1 MKRRAPPRIT
11 RRNGSYRQSFGIENF
26 NRKARIAP
34 IMSFADDNDF
44 AEELP
49 RNGRLKVAVSRTF
62 SPNVPFE
69 LEEGKFSYED
79 APNPVNQTGPL
90 LRDNV
95 PVVTSNDFESFM
107 AAFNK
112 RCNFMQAG
120 SEDDVADDVFSE
132 AIDTIRSLRPSGIR
146 LFGDSEWE
154 EEEQDVARW
163 LDKFDD
169 RKRERMVKATE
180 HLPFADASYLGTK
193 DLSVKLE
200 VLLKRYDP
208 DWAPRVI
215 YAGNDAFNRVTGP
228 AMMVAMERLLALTSS
243 VHLGPV
249 KVKLAYKTNDVDL
262 VTFLDDDQH
271 PHAYEGDFSRND
283 REQRS
288 RVASIID
295 AWFDVLRM
303 PTWLRTL
310 VLEMEQFTVQN
321 KRFGARGFLKY
332 QLPTGTTLTTF
343 RNSCYNATMVSVAC
357 ARQNMVSIKAC
368 ILGDDILFVSSL
380 PFCISK
386 WKQTVDRFK
395 MVLKGKMVKL
405 NGDATLLSRR
415 LIIFGDEVK
424 CMLPLIGKALARFN
438 ARASMNSAVSDSQY
452 MAGKAL
458 SYAYEF
464 RHVPF
469 MRDFFMRR
477 YHMEDSSFITLD
489 DLTWFT
495 RSSGM
500 NVPQIIDA
508 VRNETVLVND
518 EVFREWLM
526 DTYDIGLTDLAEI
539 CESVIPCNVME
550 FVHHP
555 EVDCLAI
562 DW

>member
-1 MKRRAPPRIT
+1 MRVARA
-11 RRNGSYRQSFGIENF
+11 NGLYRQRFGTENF
-26 NRKARIAP
+26 NRKARTVP
-34 IMSFADDNDF
+34 TVSHVDDNYD
-44 AEELP
+44 AEALP
-49 RNGRLKVAVSRTF
+49 CNGRLKVVAQRTF
-62 SPNVPFE
+62 EPNVPFE
-69 LEEGKFSYED
+69 MTEGKFTYQNLPD
-79 APNPVNQTGPL
+79 PVNQMGPL
-90 LRDNV
+90 LRDQV
-95 PVVTSNDFESFM
+95 PLVTSNDLESFLG
-107 AAFNK
+107 AFGK
-112 RCNFMQAG
+112 RCNFKQQG
-120 SEDDVADDVFSE
+120 TEDDVADDVFSE
-132 AIDTIRSLRPSGIR
+132 AIDAIRSLNPHGER
-146 LFGDSEWE
+146 LFGADEWDE
-154 EEEQDVARW
+154 APEDVARW
-163 LDKFDD
+163 LNKFDEQK
-169 RKRERMVKATE
+169 RKRMVKAEE
-180 HLPFADASYLGTK
+180 HLPWADANYLGTK

-243 VHLGPV
+243 TRLGSV
-249 KVKLAYKTNDVDL
+249 QVKLAYKTNDVDL
-262 VTFLDDDQH
+262 VAFLDDDQH

-288 RVASIID
+288 RVATLID
-295 AWFDVLRM
+295 AWFEVLRM

-310 VLEMEQFTVQN
+310 VLEMEHFTVQN
-321 KRFGARGFLKY
+321 RRFGVTGRLAY

-357 ARQNMVSIKAC
+357 ARQGMVSVKAC

-380 PFCISK
+380 PFCISL

-405 NGDATLLSRR
+405 NGEATLLSRR
-415 LIIFGDEVK
+415 VIIFGDDIK
-424 CMLPLIGKALARFN
+424 CMLPLIGKAIARFN
-438 ARASMNSAVSDSQY
+438 ARASMNTSVTDSQY
-452 MAGKAL
+452 MAGKSL

-477 YHMEDSSFITLD
+477 FHSEDASFLTLD

-500 NVPQIIDA
+500 DVQQVIEA
-508 VRNETVLVND
+508 VRSESVLVND
-518 EVFREWLM
+518 DIFRDWLM
-526 DTYDIGLTDLAEI
+526 DVYDLGLTDLGEI
-539 CESVIPCNVME
+539 CEAVIPDRAIL